1 MMKIELT
8 EKDFAE
14 LADLLPP
21 MFVQTV
27 ELIGLEA
34 AFKLVEKLGGTFV
47 PVSANKRQQGKDL
60 HAFLVEVLGSEEK
73 VEILETAYFAA
84 RGLYIPKC
92 DDVLRELRNRC
103 IRRAFDELTQQE
115 LPMSARL
122 AVRNLALEFKLT
134 ERRIWDI
141 VGSENWTPK
150 QDCLFA

>member
-1 MMKIELT
+1 MKKIELT

-27 ELIGLEA
+27 RLIGLDA
-34 AFKLVEKLGGTFV
+34 AFKLVDKLGGTFV

-60 HAFLVEVLGSEEK
+60 HAFLVEVLGSKEK

-84 RGLYIPKC
+84 RGVYIPKC
-92 DDVLRELRNRC
+92 DDVLRELRNRL
-103 IRRAFDELTQQE
+103 IRRSFEELTQQKM
-115 LPMSARL
+115 PMSARL

-141 VGSENWTPK
+141 VGSPDWSPK
-150 QDCLFA
+150 QDSLFA